1 MPYVMTKW
9 ANLWYLIVELEQA
22 EDGMN
27 ITQFAAQTA
36 MESMV
41 GSTEEASNTAHGIV
55 DRILGLFEP
64 WD

>member
-9 ANLWYLIVELEQA
+9 ANLWHLIVELEQA

>member
-1 MPYVMTKW
+1 
-9 ANLWYLIVELEQA
+9 VELEQA

-27 ITQFAAQTA
+27 ITRFAAQTA

-41 GSTEEASNTAHGIV
+41 GRTEEASNSAHGIV

-64 WD
+64 